1 MNRWEQIADTCCRDL
16 RRYLE
21 TALKTTRGGVVTVKM
36 RRLLRVELS
45 MPDRIRYSIC
55 LSRILGQ
62 WRWGSAYVIPRQ
74 DVEKILESFDSLCE
88 SVRQVKAVE
97 KRPQP
102 KRRQRLMEEVVFI
115 SVTLPN
121 DLLRAVDEYARRHGT
136 SRSEVIRR
144 AIQDMLEARDT
155 LEELDRAKN
164 GDLEIVALRLPLSL
178 LNTLNEYSAAL
189 KATRSAIIRY
199 AIYQF
204 IQKISEETQTAAP

>member
-1 MNRWEQIADTCCRDL
+1 
-16 RRYLE
+16 
-21 TALKTTRGGVVTVKM
+21 M

-45 MPDRIRYSIC
+45 MHDRIRYSIC

-102 KRRQRLMEEVVFI
+102 RRRQKEELVFI

-121 DLLRAVDEYARRHGT
+121 DLLHAVDEYARRHGT

-144 AIQDMLEARDT
+144 AIQELLNMREMLEKLDKARD
-155 LEELDRAKN
+155 
-164 GDLEIVALRLPLSL
+164 GDLEVVALRLPLSL
-178 LNTLNEYSAAL
+178 LNTLNEYSAVL

-199 AIYQF
+199 AIYKL
-204 IQKISEETQTAAP
+204 IEKIKEPAAP

>member
-1 MNRWEQIADTCCRDL
+1 MNRWAQIVDTCCRDL
-16 RRYLE
+16 RRFLE
-21 TALKTTRGGVVTVKM
+21 TALRNTRGGVVTVKM
-36 RRLLRVELS
+36 RRLLRAELS

-88 SVRQVKAVE
+88 SARQLKHRKE
-97 KRPQP
+97 PQP
-102 KRRQRLMEEVVFI
+102 KRRQRFKEELVFI

-121 DLLRAVDEYARRHGT
+121 DLLHAVDEYARLHGL

-144 AIQDMLEARDT
+144 AVQQLIEMRHM

-164 GDLEIVALRLPLSL
+164 GDLEIVALRLPADL
-178 LNTLNEYSAAL
+178 LHALNEHAATL
-189 KATRSAIIRY
+189 KATRSAVIRY
-199 AIYQF
+199 AIHMLL
-204 IQKISEETQTAAP
+204 QKTNATTAP

>member
-1 MNRWEQIADTCCRDL
+1 MNRWAQIVDTCCRDL

-21 TALKTTRGGVVTVKM
+21 ETLAKSKGGVVAVKM

-88 SVRQVKAVE
+88 SVRQAKTVE

-102 KRRQRLMEEVVFI
+102 KRRQRFKEELVFI
-115 SVTLPN
+115 SVTLQN
-121 DLLRAVDEYARRHGT
+121 DLLRAVDEYAHRCGL

-144 AIQDMLEARDT
+144 AIQDLLEARRT

-164 GDLEIVALRLPLSL
+164 GDLEIVALRLPRDL
-178 LNTLNEYSAAL
+178 LDALNEHAATL

-199 AIYQF
+199 AIHMLLQR
-204 IQKISEETQTAAP
+204 INATPAP

>member
-1 MNRWEQIADTCCRDL
+1 MNRWEQLVAVCCRDL

-21 TALKTTRGGVVTVKM
+21 EALAKSKGGVVAVKM

-88 SVRQVKAVE
+88 SARQL
-97 KRPQP
+97 KRRKEPQP
-102 KRRQRLMEEVVFI
+102 KRRQRFKEELVFI
-115 SVTLPN
+115 SVTMPN
-121 DLLRAVDEYARRHGT
+121 DLLHAVDEYARRRGL

-144 AIQDMLEARDT
+144 AIQELLSMREMLEKLDKARD
-155 LEELDRAKN
+155 
-164 GDLEIVALRLPLSL
+164 GDLEVVALRLPLSL
-178 LNTLNEYSAAL
+178 LNTLNEYSAVL
-189 KATRSAIIRY
+189 KATRSAVIRY
-199 AIYQF
+199 AIHMLLQR
-204 IQKISEETQTAAP
+204 INATPAP

>member
-1 MNRWEQIADTCCRDL
+1 
-16 RRYLE
+16 
-21 TALKTTRGGVVTVKM
+21 M

-88 SVRQVKAVE
+88 SARQVKHRKE
-97 KRPQP
+97 PQP
-102 KRRQRLMEEVVFI
+102 KRRQRFKEELVFI

-121 DLLRAVDEYARRHGT
+121 DLLHAVDEYARLHGT

-144 AIQDMLEARDT
+144 AIQDLLEARRT
-155 LEELDRAKN
+155 LEELDKAKN
-164 GDLEIVALRLPLSL
+164 GDLEIVALRLPRDL
-178 LNTLNEYSAAL
+178 LTALNEHAATF

-199 AIYQF
+199 AIYRL
-204 IQKISEETQTAAP
+204 IEKIKEPATP